1 MHQELTWIN
10 IQWKMSQTAK
20 HIVFTG
26 RVQGVGF
33 RFTAF
38 HSANIYKLTGFV
50 RNCPDGTVEML
61 AQGPAA
67 DIDNCIREIKKS
79 FSGYIRETK
88 IEEIPLDPQYMD
100 FKITF

>member
-1 MHQELTWIN
+1 
-10 IQWKMSQTAK
+10 MSQTAK
-20 HIVFTG
+20 QIIFVG

-38 HSANIYKLTGFV
+38 HKANRYKLTGFV

-67 DIDNCIREIKKS
+67 DIDDCIREIKGS

-88 IEEIPLDPQYMD
+88 IEEIPLESQYRE
-100 FKITF
+100 FRITF

>member
-1 MHQELTWIN
+1 
-10 IQWKMSQTAK
+10 MSQIAK
-20 HIVFTG
+20 HIIFVG

-38 HSANIYKLTGFV
+38 NAANRHQLTGFV
-50 RNCPDGTVEML
+50 RNLPDGAVEML
-61 AQGPAA
+61 TQGPAQA
-67 DIDNCIREIKKS
+67 VDDCIRDIKES

-88 IEEIPLDPQYMD
+88 IKEIPSNPQCKD

>member
-1 MHQELTWIN
+1 MG
-10 IQWKMSQTAK
+10 QTAK
-20 HIVFTG
+20 HIVFIG
-26 RVQGVGF
+26 RVHGVGF

-38 HSANIYKLTGFV
+38 HTANRYKLTGFV

-61 AQGPAA
+61 AQGLSA
-67 DIDNCIREIKKS
+67 DTDDCIREIKES

-88 IEEIPLDPQYMD
+88 IEEVTFNPQYTD

>member
-1 MHQELTWIN
+1 
-10 IQWKMSQTAK
+10 MSRTAK
-20 HIVFTG
+20 HIVFVG

-38 HSANIYKLTGFV
+38 HSANRYKLTGFV
-50 RNCPDGTVEML
+50 RNSPDGSVDML
-61 AQGPAA
+61 AQGTDT
-67 DIDNCIREIKKS
+67 DIDDCIRDIKGS

-88 IEEIPLDPQYMD
+88 IEEILPDLQYRD